1 MDSST
6 PQAKYF
12 FLQLGIVVALY
23 TAVISFLTF
32 AFDVI
37 NYTFPDRQAG
47 YFDPY
52 STGMRFSISILIV
65 VFPVLI
71 YLSRMMWKALSADPM
86 SRDLPVRRWL
96 SYLTL
101 FVAGVAI
108 IADLIALVNTFLNGE
123 ITARFVSKVVLV
135 LIVAFGVFWYTMRD
149 MKGVYFERPQLLKLF
164 TSIASAVVIISL
176 VAGLFIIGSP
186 ASQRKLRDDMARANE
201 LQSIQWEI
209 VSRYQQTGKLPF
221 TLDELADPLYPQG
234 KDRFLDPKT
243 DEPYEYR
250 TIASTT
256 PSFELCATFELDSK
270 SDDTKAV
277 GAMTWAEV
285 SCLHSQHAIVIIRLR

>member
-1 MDSST
+1 
-6 PQAKYF
+6 
-12 FLQLGIVVALY
+12 
-23 TAVISFLTF
+23 
-32 AFDVI
+32 
-37 NYTFPDRQAG
+37 
-47 YFDPY
+47 
-52 STGMRFSISILIV
+52 
-65 VFPVLI
+65 
-71 YLSRMMWKALSADPM
+71 M

-101 FVAGVAI
+101 FVAGIAI
-108 IADLIALVNTFLNGE
+108 IGDLIALVNTFLNGE
-123 ITARFVSKVVLV
+123 ITARFISKVVLV

-186 ASQRKLRDDMARANE
+186 ASQRKLRDDMARANQ
-201 LQSIQWEI
+201 LQSIQWD
-209 VSRYQQTGKLPF
+209 VVNRYQQTGKLPL
-221 TLDELADPLYPQG
+221 TLDELVDPLYPQG

-243 DEPYEYR
+243 EQPYEYR

-270 SDDTKAV
+270 SDEYKGRGGYGMGGGIMPSFPTRDSYYPPEMIESFEHTAGRNCFTRSIDPVRYPIYDK
-277 GAMTWAEV
+277 EV
-285 SCLHSQHAIVIIRLR
+285 RS